1 MALKSNPCF
10 WTSKGRHSYLVSQVD
25 LARTAGRC
33 EQQYERT
40 GRSWTRLVK
49 TVCEYQSAKAL
60 EVCDK
65 EVALGEQAIRLTLQ
79 VDQKVT
85 RCEE

>member
-1 MALKSNPCF
+1 M
-10 WTSKGRHSYLVSQVD
+10 
-25 LARTAGRC
+25 
-33 EQQYERT
+33 
-40 GRSWTRLVK
+40 VK